1 MSENIKNKWWRP
13 TKYQE
18 DFINKVD
25 EYLEQCEDIETTF
38 HKTMWEKSDSYD
50 RILKVNLPSIEWF
63 ALYLNVN
70 KSSIYEWSNQTNDKW
85 EKVYPEFS
93 NALEKISTE
102 QKKRLIEEW
111 LAGNYNPTIAKL
123 VLSANHGM
131 KETTVQEN
139 TWKDWWPVDN
149 KLSIEIITRNVNS
162 DEKA

>member
-1 MSENIKNKWWRP
+1 MAWWRP

-18 DFINKVD
+18 DFITKVD

-63 ALYLNVN
+63 AIYLNVN
-70 KSSIYEWSNQTNDKW
+70 KSSIYEWAR
-85 EKVYPEFS
+85 EYEGFS
-93 NALEKISTE
+93 HALEKITVE
-102 QKKRLIEEW
+102 QKKRLIEEG

-139 TWKDWWPVDN
+139 TWKDWWP
-149 KLSIEIITRNVNS
+149 IEVHNASTEELLAFI
-162 DEKA
+162 KWK